1 MNPRGRIHPIHPL
14 DFLQAGL
21 ATGRRFATSTSQTT
35 VSAFPTLQT
44 PRLRLREIVADD
56 ADALF
61 SIHGDPER
69 MKWFGNDPLV
79 DRDAAL
85 ALVRTFASW
94 RDMPNPG
101 TRWGIDV
108 LDRPGLS
115 GTCGLF
121 RWNKNWRSCT
131 LGYEL
136 SREIEGKGY
145 MFEALCV
152 AIAWGWAQMDL
163 NRIEAVVH
171 PDNAGSIALLER
183 LGFVL
188 EGKLRQAGYWGGGFH
203 DMHQYA
209 LLKQD
214 WAH

>member
-1 MNPRGRIHPIHPL
+1 MP
-14 DFLQAGL
+14 
-21 ATGRRFATSTSQTT
+21 
-35 VSAFPTLQT
+35 AFPTLQT
-44 PRLRLREIVADD
+44 ARLRLREIVADD

-131 LGYEL
+131 WGYEL
-136 SREIEGKGY
+136 SREVEGQGY
-145 MFEALCV
+145 MFEALCA

-188 EGKLRQAGYWGGGFH
+188 EGRLRQAGYWGGGFH
-203 DMHQYA
+203 DMYQYA

>member
-1 MNPRGRIHPIHPL
+1 M
-14 DFLQAGL
+14 
-21 ATGRRFATSTSQTT
+21 
-35 VSAFPTLQT
+35 SAFPTLQT
-44 PRLRLREIVADD
+44 ARLRLREIVTDD

-108 LDRPGLS
+108 FDRPGLS

-136 SREIEGKGY
+136 SREVEGQGY
-145 MFEALCV
+145 MFEALCAAV
-152 AIAWGWAQMDL
+152 AWGWAQMDL

-188 EGKLRQAGYWGGGFH
+188 EGRLRQAGYWGGDFH
-203 DMHQYA
+203 DMYQYA